1 MHFKKYRSIF
11 ALVATLILLQS
22 NIIAQNKIS
31 GKVLDKEDFEPII
44 GAQIFLS
51 GTTIGTVSNA
61 DGHFILDGIPEGIY
75 ELLVTSLGYNRV
87 SSELNT
93 SKIKPSYSFTLE
105 SQVYEL
111 NELTVVPNS
120 EDWKYNFEEFER
132 IFIGEGP
139 FSKDTKII
147 NKEVLNFDFDP
158 TTRVLTAYAYDKLV
172 IENKALGY
180 RISYFL
186 ESFTLDYK
194 NKITSYLGRPLFEL
208 LTSKRKRTRSKWKKN
223 RALAY
228 NGSFQHFVE
237 SLIENKVAENG
248 YTIKGEMRKDGS
260 RYIGKETVHQ
270 NVFFAQIDSSNFE
283 LSFINFLNV
292 TYENELED
300 ITYLYYLSS
309 PISSNNRMLVLPQ
322 TSMLTL
328 NQASVKIHE
337 SGYIYDSLAILF
349 DGYWGF
355 EKMSDTVP
363 LNFIPE
369 SD

>member
-1 MHFKKYRSIF
+1 
-11 ALVATLILLQS
+11 
-22 NIIAQNKIS
+22 
-31 GKVLDKEDFEPII
+31 
-44 GAQIFLS
+44 
-51 GTTIGTVSNA
+51 
-61 DGHFILDGIPEGIY
+61 
-75 ELLVTSLGYNRV
+75 
-87 SSELNT
+87 
-93 SKIKPSYSFTLE
+93 
-105 SQVYEL
+105 
-111 NELTVVPNS
+111 
-120 EDWKYNFEEFER
+120 
-132 IFIGEGP
+132 
-139 FSKDTKII
+139 
-147 NKEVLNFDFDP
+147 
-158 TTRVLTAYAYDKLV
+158 
-172 IENKALGY
+172 
-180 RISYFL
+180 
-186 ESFTLDYK
+186 
-194 NKITSYLGRPLFEL
+194 
-208 LTSKRKRTRSKWKKN
+208 
-223 RALAY
+223 
-228 NGSFQHFVE
+228 
-237 SLIENKVAENG
+237 
-248 YTIKGEMRKDGS
+248 MRKDGS